1 MSLLAF
7 QDKIIDIWS
16 QEIRLQQYKMSNE
29 NFKQKENRRRAEYN
43 GASSCTAQI
52 QGGELYSIMQST
64 AP

>member
-1 MSLLAF
+1 MDLELNYF
-7 QDKIIDIWS
+7 K
-16 QEIRLQQYKMSNE
+16 QYKMSNE

-43 GASSCTAQI
+43 GAFSCTAQI